1 MVCHLEKKKTAC
13 TCSNT
18 LYEVV
23 VFQTLS
29 IALSLGMFS
38 LNCVLFKDI
47 LTIALHLGKPWEPS
61 AMDVPGVVCDSS
73 VNGSVQGGGDP
84 FTSDWAQNPT
94 GSLQN
99 SCLQNVRRTEANCSG
114 FDTRANSGQVSYTV
128 KHTCSKV
135 LRRNWFVIN
144 IIWKVS

>member
-47 LTIALHLGKPWEPS
+47 LT
-61 AMDVPGVVCDSS
+61 
-73 VNGSVQGGGDP
+73 
-84 FTSDWAQNPT
+84 
-94 GSLQN
+94 
-99 SCLQNVRRTEANCSG
+99 
-114 FDTRANSGQVSYTV
+114 
-128 KHTCSKV
+128 
-135 LRRNWFVIN
+135 
-144 IIWKVS
+144 